1 MVKDNYQSK
10 TEVRVRWSE
19 CDMQGIAFNAVY
31 MVWAEIAFQEHWR
44 SMGLNIYEL
53 GEENTFDTV
62 IVNSNINYKL
72 SAKFDEILAILGKIT
87 KIGTSSFTMEFKIH
101 KQNGQLLTNIENTY
115 VSYDRIK
122 EKSIKIPE
130 HIRKLLA

>member
-1 MVKDNYQSK
+1 
-10 TEVRVRWSE
+10 
-19 CDMQGIAFNAVY
+19 
-31 MVWAEIAFQEHWR
+31 
-44 SMGLNIYEL
+44 L
-53 GEENTFDTV
+53 GE
-62 IVNSNINYKL
+62 
-72 SAKFDEILAILGKIT
+72 IT